1 MLDFENVAG
10 ELQNLEEDGLSRVAS
25 LVRQQLA
32 LERRCADLEDELKR
46 TQKQLVD
53 IAENKLPEA
62 LAEHGLTR
70 LSMDDGSE
78 INVQNFYGA
87 SIKDEKKKEAF
98 DWLRDNGHEDLIKNQ
113 VSVSLGR
120 KEDDLASDL
129 VETLRG
135 RGFDPVQK
143 TWVEP
148 MTLKA
153 FVKEQVEKGAPI
165 PSETFGIFIGKKA
178 KITRRK

>member
-1 MLDFENVAG
+1 MLDFESVAT
-10 ELQNLEEDGLSRVAS
+10 ELQNIEESGLSRVAS

-32 LERRCADLEDELKR
+32 LERRVYDLEEELKR

-87 SIKDEKKKEAF
+87 SIKEDRKKEAF

-113 VSVSLGR
+113 VSISLGR
-120 KEDDLASDL
+120 KEDEIASNL
-129 VETLRG
+129 VVTLREQ
-135 RGFDPVQK
+135 GFDPVQK

>member
-1 MLDFENVAG
+1 MLDFESVAG
-10 ELQNLEEDGLSRVAS
+10 ELQNLEEDGLSRVAT
-25 LVRQQLA
+25 LVREQLA
-32 LERRCADLEDELKR
+32 LERRIADLEEELKKI
-46 TQKQLVD
+46 QKQLVD
-53 IAENKLPEA
+53 VAENKLPEA

-70 LSMDDGSE
+70 LSMEDGSE
-78 INVQNFYGA
+78 INVANFYGA
-87 SIKDEKKKEAF
+87 SIKEEKKKEAF
-98 DWLRDNGHEDLIKNQ
+98 DWLRDNGYEDLIKNQ

-120 KEDDLASDL
+120 KEDELASDL
-129 VETLRG
+129 VETLRS
-135 RGFDPVQK
+135 RGFDPIQK

>member
-1 MLDFENVAG
+1 MIDFENVAT
-10 ELQNLEEDGLSRVAS
+10 ELQNIEEDGLSRVAS

-32 LERRCADLEDELKR
+32 LERRVSDLEEELKR
-46 TQKQLVD
+46 TQKQLAD

-62 LAEHGLTR
+62 LAEHGR
-70 LSMDDGSE
+70 KHLSMEDGSE
-78 INVQNFYGA
+78 INVQNYSGA
-87 SIKDEKKKEAF
+87 SIKEEKKKEAF
-98 DWLRDNGHEDLIKNQ
+98 EWLRDNGHEDLIKNQ

-120 KEDDLASDL
+120 KEDELAASL
-129 VETLRG
+129 VTTLQEK
-135 RGFDPVQK
+135 GFDPVQK

-153 FVKEQVEKGAPI
+153 FVKEQVEQGAPI
-165 PSETFGIFIGKKA
+165 PTETFGIFIGKKA

>member
-1 MLDFENVAG
+1 MLNFETVAS
-10 ELQNLEEDGLSRVAS
+10 ELQNLKDEGLSQVAT

-32 LERRCADLEDELKR
+32 LERRIADLEDELKR

-53 IAENKLPEA
+53 ISENKLPET
-62 LAEHGLTR
+62 LAEYGLTR
-70 LSMDDGSE
+70 LSMEDGSE
-78 INVQNFYGA
+78 INVSSFYGA
-87 SIKDEKKKEAF
+87 SIKEEKKKEAF
-98 DWLRDNGHEDLIKNQ
+98 DWLRNNGHEDLIKNQ

-120 KEDDLASDL
+120 KEDDIASDL
-129 VETLRG
+129 VETLRE

-153 FVKEQVEKGAPI
+153 FVKEQVEKGSPI